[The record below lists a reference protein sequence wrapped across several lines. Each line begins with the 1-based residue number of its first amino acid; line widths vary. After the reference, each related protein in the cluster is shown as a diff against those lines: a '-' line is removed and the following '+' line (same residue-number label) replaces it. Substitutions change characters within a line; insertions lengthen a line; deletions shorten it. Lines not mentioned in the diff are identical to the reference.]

1 MNAELKVE
9 SLRRQIA
16 GLVAV
21 RQELRE
27 RGASQPELEQNRAEI
42 ADRQYELARALIA
55 LYGREPAAGDGV
67 A

>member
-42 ADRQYELARALIA
+42 ADRQHELARALIA